1 MNSNNDEIEFDVF
14 GFQIT
19 FKPSSENNNFSA
31 AEIIEKVIREGEAIK
46 SKSPGLD
53 NGQLA
58 ILIALKSTA
67 DKMALENKFSDNI
80 DQLRTE
86 ATDAL
91 NYIKEISQTS
101 L

>member
-1 MNSNNDEIEFDVF
+1 MNSKREELEFDVL
-14 GFQIT
+14 GFSVK
-19 FKPSSENNNFSA
+19 FKPTNEDNRFSA
-31 AEIIEKVIREGEAIK
+31 NEIIEKVLKEAEAIK
-46 SKSPGLD
+46 LKNPSLD

-67 DKMALENKFSDNI
+67 EKMALEKRFTDNI
-80 DQLRTE
+80 GQLRAE